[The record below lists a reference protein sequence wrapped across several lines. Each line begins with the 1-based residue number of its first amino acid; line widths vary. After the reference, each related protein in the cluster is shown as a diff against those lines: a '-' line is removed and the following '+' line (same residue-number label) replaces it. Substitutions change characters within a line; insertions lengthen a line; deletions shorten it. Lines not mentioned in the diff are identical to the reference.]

1 MSRPT
6 RRPALALIAAGAL
19 LATAVPVAATA
30 AGGPTAT
37 AASARVTVKD
47 NRFSPTRVTI
57 RRGAKVTWSWSRR
70 NGQPHN
76 VTARSFGSS
85 TRVRGYRYAH
95 RFKRRGSFVIVCTV
109 HSGMSMRV
117 RVK

>member
-6 RRPALALIAAGAL
+6 LALLAAGAAL
-19 LATAVPVAATA
+19 VTAAPVAATATAA

-37 AASARVTVKD
+37 SASARVTVKD
-47 NRFSPTRVTI
+47 NRFSPSHVTI
-57 RRGAKVTWSWSRR
+57 RRGGKVTWLWSRR

-76 VTARSFGSS
+76 VTARRFGSS

-95 RFKRRGSFVIVCTV
+95 RFNRRGSFVVVCTV